1 MAPRSRE
8 PNVLAL
14 RKDLGNTET
23 GLCLAY
29 LANIRYR
36 SHFRADA
43 HAHGGS
49 FRHPRE
55 LSAVVRP
62 LMGYQQIQEVTLP
75 LR

>member
-1 MAPRSRE
+1 MTPRSRE
-8 PNVLAL
+8 PNVLGL
-14 RKDLGNTET
+14 RKDPGNTET
-23 GLCLAY
+23 GLCLAS
-29 LANIRYR
+29 LANIRHR
-36 SHFRADA
+36 SYFRTDA

-62 LMGYQQIQEVTLP
+62 LMEYQQIQEVTLA